1 MRKIL
6 LLLILMFFGIVGYS
20 QTNDTISNPLEKF
33 FQENYDSTIIYYL
46 KSNSEKNE
54 NNNIIDNNFLYL
66 DLFVTPLTILENLY
80 TQIKTQNLLLI
91 RDLGTPAK
99 NKLELITGL
108 YQQYNDNNLI
118 KIKFIWSY

>member
-1 MRKIL
+1 M
-6 LLLILMFFGIVGYS
+6 LIFL
-20 QTNDTISNPLEKF
+20 
-33 FQENYDSTIIYYL
+33 
-46 KSNSEKNE
+46 
-54 NNNIIDNNFLYL
+54 NIIILIDLYFLYL

-118 KIKFIWSY
+118 KIKFISITQNSIVSH